1 VSYAARLLGPHDPP
15 KKVQVAVRFPDPSGR
30 GPRPIDGKRWH
41 VDGFRTGAHSPFDL
55 LVGVAL
61 TATPSEDAGNL
72 AVHPRTHKTVLSLA
86 RRSERNIRD
95 LHYSKHDFGSAPLQL
110 RFQVGDVVLARA
122 GINASRR
129 VP

>member
-1 VSYAARLLGPHDPP
+1 MAPRLICALAALARAYDWTTPGE
-15 KKVQVAVRFPDPSGR
+15 
-30 GPRPIDGKRWH
+30 
-41 VDGFRTGAHSPFDL
+41 
-55 LVGVAL
+55 AL
-61 TATPSEDAGNL
+61 TPF
-72 AVHPRTHKTVLSLA
+72 VA

>member
-1 VSYAARLLGPHDPP
+1 MARLVLYALAALATRAYDWTTPGD
-15 KKVQVAVRFPDPSGR
+15 AL
-30 GPRPIDGKRWH
+30 
-41 VDGFRTGAHSPFDL
+41 TPFDCDAYPNPIQVFKADNQNPPYK
-55 LVGVAL
+55 VGVAL
-61 TATPSEDAGNL
+61 TATPSDDAGNL

-95 LHYSKHDFGSAPLQL
+95 LRYSKHDFGSAPLQL